1 MVDIFS
7 KEKRS
12 SIMASIRSTDTK
24 PEKKIRS
31 LLHRSGYRFSLHRR
45 DLPGTPDIVLP
56 RWKTAIQVRGCFW
69 HQHPNCRLASLPKT
83 RKKFWKEKLAG
94 NVLRDKKN
102 DRLLKRKGWNLI
114 VVRECGTDNK
124 GRLDLTL
131 RNIVNRISRAYQ

>member
-1 MVDIFS
+1 MADIFS
-7 KEKRS
+7 KKKRS
-12 SIMASIRSTDTK
+12 LIMTSIRSTDTK

-31 LLHRSGYRFSLHRR
+31 ILHRSGYRFSLHRR

-69 HQHPNCRLASLPKT
+69 HQHSNCRLASLPKT

-94 NVLRDKKN
+94 NVLRDKRN

-114 VVRECGTDNK
+114 VVRECMTDSK
-124 GRLDLTL
+124 SRLDLTL
-131 RNIVNRISRAYQ
+131 KNIVNRISRAS

>member
-1 MVDIFS
+1 MNS
-7 KEKRS
+7 KVRAKCVLECV
-12 SIMASIRSTDTK
+12 
-24 PEKKIRS
+24 
-31 LLHRSGYRFSLHRR
+31 LLNF
-45 DLPGTPDIVLP
+45 I
-56 RWKTAIQVRGCFW
+56 
-69 HQHPNCRLASLPKT
+69 KT

-114 VVRECGTDNK
+114 VVRECGTDSK